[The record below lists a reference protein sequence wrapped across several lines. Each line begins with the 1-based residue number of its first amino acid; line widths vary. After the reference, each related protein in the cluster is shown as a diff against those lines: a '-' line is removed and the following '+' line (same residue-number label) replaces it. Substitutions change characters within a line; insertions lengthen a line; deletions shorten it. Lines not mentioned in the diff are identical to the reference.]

1 MVYVMT
7 SKKRRSPPADGAIES
22 TKTNPLYL
30 VSGGSGASGEQ
41 LIETVLAQFPG
52 THVPVIKMTH
62 VRQKAQLRE
71 IVLKASKTEGTIV
84 HTLVNSV
91 LRKTL
96 ISLGDRHAVTTIDL
110 MGGLLERLEHVLGCS
125 PKGKPALYRKLHKE
139 YFDRI
144 AAIEFT
150 MAHDDGQRTHDL
162 PSADIVLT
170 GVSRCGKTPLS
181 MYLAVHGWKV
191 ANVPLVLEV
200 PPPRELLRMDR
211 RRVIAL
217 SIAYEHLMVHRRER
231 QAGMGISGPS
241 KYTDRATV
249 LLELEAARKIVKK
262 GGFHTVSVT
271 DKPVESIAEEIIE
284 YLNKRLPGKPGKVH

>member
-1 MVYVMT
+1 MRSEKRKSSAEDQPDERGKT
-7 SKKRRSPPADGAIES
+7 SPV
-22 TKTNPLYL
+22 YL
-30 VSGGSGASGEQ
+30 VSGASGASGEH

-52 THVPVIKMTH
+52 IHVPVIKMTH
-62 VRQKAQLRE
+62 VRQKAQVKDIIR
-71 IVLKASKTEGTIV
+71 KASKTEGTIV
-84 HTLVNSV
+84 HTLVNAG
-91 LRKTL
+91 LRRAL
-96 ISLGDRHAVTTIDL
+96 ISLGEQHGVMTIDL
-110 MGGLLERLEHVLGCS
+110 MGGLLDRLEHVSGCP
-125 PKGKPALYRKLHKE
+125 PKGKPGLYRKLHKE

-150 MAHDDGQRTHDL
+150 MAHDDGQRPHDL

-200 PPPRELLRMDR
+200 PPPEELSKINR
-211 RRVIAL
+211 RRVIGL

-231 QAGMGISGPS
+231 QAGMGIPGPS

-249 LLELEAARKIVKK
+249 LQELEAARRFFKK
-262 GGFHTVSVT
+262 GGFHVVSVT
-271 DKPVESIAEEIIE
+271 DKPIESIAEEIIE
-284 YLNKRLPGKPGKVH
+284 YMNMNLQCKPGKSR

>member
-1 MVYVMT
+1 MFIMT
-7 SKKRRSPPADGAIES
+7 PKKRNSHAADQANVKGE
-22 TKTNPLYL
+22 TRPVYL
-30 VSGGSGASGEQ
+30 VSGASGSSGEH

-62 VRQKAQLRE
+62 VRQKAQLKE
-71 IVLKASKTEGTIV
+71 IIMKASKTQGTIV
-84 HTLVNSV
+84 HTLVDAG
-91 LRKTL
+91 LRKAL
-96 ISLGDRHAVTTIDL
+96 ISLGEKHSVTTIDL
-110 MGGLLERLEHVLGCS
+110 MGGLLDRLEHVLGCS
-125 PKGKPALYRKLHKE
+125 PKGKPGLYRKLHKE

-150 MAHDDGQRTHDL
+150 MAHDDGQRSHNL

-200 PPPRELLRMDR
+200 PPPQELLRMDR
-211 RRVIAL
+211 RRVIGL

-241 KYTDRATV
+241 RYTDRAIV
-249 LLELEAARKIVKK
+249 LQELEAARRTFKK
-262 GGFHTVSVT
+262 GGFHIISVT
-271 DKPVESIAEEIIE
+271 DKPIESIAEEITE
-284 YLNKRLPGKPGKVH
+284 YLNTGLTSKPGKIL